1 MNKRTNISFYLKSGT
16 VRIYRDTMRA
26 IGKPM
31 FVRLRLHSRIPS
43 LIVEPFDR
51 ITLTSFRV
59 PQKLFK
65 DNGAMQIHSKAL
77 CEMIANEMKWESER
91 SYTITGHPYAE
102 QKIVL
107 FDLTQAVEIRSPW
120 EGEV

>member
-1 MNKRTNISFYLKSGT
+1 MNERTNISFYLKSGT
-16 VRIYRDTMRA
+16 IRVYRATMRA
-26 IGKPM
+26 LEKPE
-31 FVRLRLHSRIPS
+31 FIRLRLHPQISS
-43 LIVEPFDR
+43 LIVEPFDK

-77 CEMIANEMKWESER
+77 CDMVAEAMNWENER
-91 SYTITGHPYAE
+91 SYTVTGRPIVG

-107 FDLTQAVEIRSPW
+107 FDLTKASEVRSPL
-120 EGEV
+120 EGD